1 MLSDKPKTLLI
12 GNFDGVHLG
21 HQALISF
28 AKKVSIQS
36 DTELLIVTFNP
47 HPREIILNKKID
59 LILPYSEKINLLKN
73 FSVDNIKE
81 INFDKTISKMKPED
95 FIGEFLEKS
104 NPKNIIVGKDFRF
117 GINAS
122 GNIDTLKSYK
132 NSIYDVYSIDIES
145 IKNQK
150 ISSTA
155 IKDFLKLGLI
165 KDANKYLGRK
175 YYIKGMVVEGDK
187 RGRQIGFPT
196 TNLKTDWNFLP
207 MNGVYVT
214 NITHDNKV
222 YDGITNIGYR
232 PTFEKKELLIES
244 NIFDFN
250 ESIYGENIKIDFIER
265 IRSEKKF
272 DSVEELI
279 ENIKKDVSY
288 AKEVFKK
295 EGKK

>member
-132 NSIYDVYSIDIES
+132 NSIYDVHSIDIES

-214 NITHDNKV
+214 NITHDNQV

>member
-132 NSIYDVYSIDIES
+132 NSIYDVHSIDIES

>member
-132 NSIYDVYSIDIES
+132 NCIYDVHSIDIES

-214 NITHDNKV
+214 NITHDNQV

>member
-1 MLSDKPKTLLI
+1 
-12 GNFDGVHLG
+12 
-21 HQALISF
+21 
-28 AKKVSIQS
+28 
-36 DTELLIVTFNP
+36 
-47 HPREIILNKKID
+47 
-59 LILPYSEKINLLKN
+59 
-73 FSVDNIKE
+73 
-81 INFDKTISKMKPED
+81 MKPED

-132 NSIYDVYSIDIES
+132 NCIYDVHSIDIES

-214 NITHDNKV
+214 NITHDNQV

>member
-73 FSVDNIKE
+73 FSIDNIKE

-132 NSIYDVYSIDIES
+132 NSIYDVHSIDIES